1 MTEPEG
7 PQEGDTYIHPDN
19 QQMFYY
25 TNDKWVDI
33 TSKDPYEQ
41 FPKPMDRGQDTKD
54 RS

>member
-1 MTEPEG
+1 MTKTEG

-41 FPKPMDRGQDTKD
+41 FPKPIDRERDT
-54 RS
+54 